1 MIGDIAKRTYIALI
15 IFFLYLPV
23 CLLVI
28 YSFNDAQ
35 YTISWQ
41 QFSWRWFIALIQD
54 RTLLE
59 SLKNSLYLG
68 FFATSIATAI
78 SVLACSS
85 LIFSKNKRRLQRF
98 LFLPSFLL
106 VLPDL
111 ILGVGFLIILNIF
124 NIPFGFYSLLI
135 AHITFCLPF
144 VIFSVIN
151 RLQHFNFNLYFAALD
166 LGASK
171 SQAWF
176 KIIIP
181 QILPAVL
188 SAFLLGFTLSFDDIM
203 ISYFVAGP
211 EYNILPLT
219 IISMIRNGSTPELKA
234 LCTITLLISLAL
246 IILMQRKLKAHD

>member
-1 MIGDIAKRTYIALI
+1 MISQITKRVYIALI

-35 YTISWQ
+35 YTVSWHH
-41 QFSWRWFIALIQD
+41 FSWRWFIALASD
-54 RTLLE
+54 KTLLE
-59 SLKNSLYLG
+59 ALKNSLWLG
-68 FFATSIATAI
+68 FLATSISTII
-78 SVLACSS
+78 SVLTCSS
-85 LIFSKNKRRLQRF
+85 LILSRNQKRLKRF
-98 LFLPSFLL
+98 LILPSFLL
-106 VLPDL
+106 ILPDL

-151 RLQHFNFNLYFAALD
+151 KLQHFNFNLYFAALD

-171 SQAWF
+171 LQAWF

-181 QILPAVL
+181 QIMPAIL

-219 IISMIRNGSTPELKA
+219 IIAMIRNGSTPELKA
-234 LCTITLLISLAL
+234 LCTITLLISLGL
-246 IILMQRKLKAHD
+246 IILMQRKLKSHD